1 MKWLNRSVGRALRG
15 TFALLVS
22 LVLLAGVVAT
32 VESVRQ
38 GEALNRL
45 IDHNLPLRLNNL
57 KLRSTMGDATRGL
70 RNYLLYQQPKTTYQQ
85 ARATY
90 PPYLEDLDKRA
101 ETPEEL
107 KLIGDL
113 RVKVFDWFGYAA
125 QAEQLRPG
133 DPKIMQYAEGSRL
146 RYEEVLRSHDAL
158 EAHLAGKT
166 ADLDRQAARNRF
178 WGRVAVVTFAV
189 VAVAMALITAIRTY
203 RVLVPPLTAMGHT
216 LARLTAGEH
225 DARFPAT
232 GPTEIQQLGD
242 AINTLADESDRLR
255 AAELER
261 SRLAKVAHETAA
273 RIRQTL
279 EAEEAMREAVTA
291 LGSKLPAERVFVQ
304 LVHEGMIGP
313 PELEWVDGRVTR
325 DGTLLP
331 AVPSEGLEQLYLQGL
346 TPAGSTA
353 DPPDFVPGAA
363 AEALRG
369 FGDMQFLLV
378 PFGVGQKA
386 LGSVLLVRDSARGP
400 WSTDEIEAVKVVGTD
415 LGRGLDQ
422 ASLYNREREL
432 VKELRALD
440 SAKTDFMSTV
450 SHELRSPL
458 TSIAGYLEILR
469 DEEAGEINPAQDRM
483 LDAIDRNTTRL
494 RLLIED
500 LLTLSRIEAGA
511 FRSLKQ
517 RTDVCAVI
525 GGSVEAMRPTAAKAQ
540 VELTV
545 EDSGCPVFVDGDPN
559 QLDRAMANLLSNAV
573 KFTPAGGRVHVR
585 VAVEDD
591 DAVITV
597 SDTGIGIPAEEMTRL
612 STRFFRASNATER
625 SIPGTG
631 LGLSIVRSIV
641 ANHSGTFDL
650 RSEENKGTTATMRIK
665 TSAAESEERS
675 KG

>member
-1 MKWLNRSVGRALRG
+1 MS
-15 TFALLVS
+15 
-22 LVLLAGVVAT
+22 
-32 VESVRQ
+32 Q
-38 GEALNRL
+38 
-45 IDHNLPLRLNNL
+45 
-57 KLRSTMGDATRGL
+57 
-70 RNYLLYQQPKTTYQQ
+70 
-85 ARATY
+85 
-90 PPYLEDLDKRA
+90 
-101 ETPEEL
+101 
-107 KLIGDL
+107 
-113 RVKVFDWFGYAA
+113 
-125 QAEQLRPG
+125 G
-133 DPKIMQYAEGSRL
+133 DPKVMQYAEGSRL
-146 RYEEVLRSHDAL
+146 RYEEILRSSDAL
-158 EAHLAGKT
+158 EAHLAAKT
-166 ADLDRQAARNRF
+166 AELDQQAARNRF
-178 WGRVAVVTFAV
+178 WGRVIVIAFAV
-189 VAVAMALITAIRTY
+189 IAGAMALLTAIRTY
-203 RVLVPPLTAMGHT
+203 RVLVPPLAAMGDT

-232 GPTEIQQLGD
+232 GPTEIQRLGN

-255 AAELER
+255 ATERER
-261 SRLAKVAHETAA
+261 SRLSKVAHQTAA

-279 EAEEAMREAVTA
+279 EADEVIREAVTA

-304 LVHEGMIGP
+304 LVREGTIGP
-313 PELEWVDGRVTR
+313 PEMEWVDGRVTK
-325 DGTLLP
+325 DGTSFPPVP
-331 AVPSEGLEQLYLQGL
+331 AEELERLYLQGL
-346 TPAGSTA
+346 TPVGSTG
-353 DPPDFVPGAA
+353 DPPQDVPEAA
-363 AEALRG
+363 ARALRQL
-369 FGDMQFLLV
+369 GDMQFLVV
-378 PFGVGQKA
+378 PFGAGQKA
-386 LGSVLLVRDSARGP
+386 LGSILLARGSARGP
-400 WSTDEIEAVKVVGTD
+400 WNTDEIEAVKVVGTD

-422 ASLYNREREL
+422 ASLYRRERDL

-469 DEEAGEINPAQDRM
+469 DEEAGDINPAQDRM

-525 GGSVEAMRPTAAKAQ
+525 ENSVESMRPTAAKAQ

-545 EDSGCPVFVDGDPN
+545 EHPGCPVPVDGDPN

-573 KFTPAGGRVHVR
+573 KFTPAGGKVHVG
-585 VAVEDD
+585 VSVEDG
-591 DAVITV
+591 DAVVVV

-650 RSEENKGTTATMRIK
+650 RSEENKGTTVTMRIK
-665 TSAAESEERS
+665 TSADAPRSLARAERAARRTSCKSSAPCTGSAHSVQLPHGGVVARAQGADDGAGRDGGGHDLAAVPRRGDVVEPVGVTPLVDEHRAQVEGGGAAARPLGEPGVAGVDRDVGGDDLPRAS
-675 KG
+675 TRCT